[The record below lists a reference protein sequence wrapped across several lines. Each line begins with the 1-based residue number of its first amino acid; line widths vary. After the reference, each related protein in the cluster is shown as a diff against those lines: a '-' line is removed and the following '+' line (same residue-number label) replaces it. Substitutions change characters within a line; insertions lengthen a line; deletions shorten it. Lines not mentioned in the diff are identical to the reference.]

1 MTAAA
6 RFFVAGRVQG
16 VFFRASTR
24 ALAQELGLRGY
35 ARNRA
40 DGRVEVL
47 AVGDEDSLLQ
57 LEAWLWQ
64 GPQHAQVN
72 SVQHEG
78 ADATEAGAGFT
89 LG

>member
-1 MTAAA
+1 MAAA

-16 VFFRASTR
+16 VCFRASTR
-24 ALAQELGLRGY
+24 AVAQELGLRGH

-47 AVGDEDSLLQ
+47 AVGAEEALVR
-57 LEAWLWQ
+57 LEAWLWR
-64 GPQHAQVN
+64 GPQYARVE
-72 SVQHEG
+72 SVQRED
-78 ADATEAGAGFT
+78 ADAGEAGAGFT